1 MIFQLLTIFRLTK
14 RAVFY
19 GALPSRPSVQGQE
32 PPAGEAAEGWGQGQM
47 VGEELE
53 ADRRPRG

>member
-32 PPAGEAAEGWGQGQM
+32 PPAEAAEGWGDKARWWERSWRLTAGL
-47 VGEELE
+47 G
-53 ADRRPRG
+53 